1 MTNENIVFFPQ
12 YSEVKHSGM
21 ISNIKENYF
30 YFEMD
35 ILDDGIEE
43 FVQMCIENEIDFI
56 CAKNGPGGGN
66 PCVMISHKNKT
77 VLQYFITKIN
87 EDFCDEEE
95 IIFLLEQ
102 IKFKG

>member
-21 ISNIKENYF
+21 ISNIKENNF

-56 CAKNGPGGGN
+56 
-66 PCVMISHKNKT
+66 
-77 VLQYFITKIN
+77 
-87 EDFCDEEE
+87 
-95 IIFLLEQ
+95 LE
-102 IKFKG
+102 